1 MCPGS
6 RRLYE
11 TVVDSILELVEVRRL
26 RPGDALPADRELS
39 EVFGVSRNVLRQAFG
54 VLEERGLLRIVRGSG
69 GPEGR
74 GPEGRYGLRPSE
86 ASHVDHGCRVGVLGG
101 CAAPVEDHADD
112 QAGGEED
119 G

>member
-1 MCPGS
+1 MCPGA

-11 TVVDSILELVEVRRL
+11 TVVDSILELVEVGRS

-54 VLEERGLLRIVRGSG
+54 VLEERGLLRTVRGSG

-74 GPEGRYGLRPSE
+74 RADTASGPPRAHMWTTGA
-86 ASHVDHGCRVGVLGG
+86 ASGSWAGV
-101 CAAPVEDHADD
+101 PRR
-112 QAGGEED
+112 
-119 G
+119 